1 MSRKT
6 ATRRR
11 RPIDPMTRMAEMA
24 IAAGHTIGHRSL
36 MLAQAAGDPEA
47 LSHPEFT
54 RMVTEKMVVA
64 AETGADVA
72 RRMASAQ
79 WGWACWFGARA
90 QLGAAA
96 WAANPATAWQQWL
109 KATDQAADLGRRL
122 AADAAALADASLAPA
137 HRVVSAN
144 AKRLRRKKR

>member
-1 MSRKT
+1 
-6 ATRRR
+6 
-11 RPIDPMTRMAEMA
+11 
-24 IAAGHTIGHRSL
+24 
-36 MLAQAAGDPEA
+36 
-47 LSHPEFT
+47 
-54 RMVTEKMVVA
+54 MV
-64 AETGADVA
+64 
-72 RRMASAQ
+72 SAQ
-79 WGWACWFGARA
+79 WGWACWFGAQA